1 MSFFII
7 LFWRYSWFN
16 NPAIWLVKD
25 ILTYIPETKISKDFS
40 KHTAIN
46 IKTIIDQIEKK
57 L

>member
-46 IKTIIDQIEKK
+46 IKTIIDQTEKK